1 MFRVTSPTKMDDR
14 QLNRLIKRAALI
26 LVIGTVL
33 FTGFYVLDRW
43 RPATTPIV
51 DRQLSALEQQVRDNP
66 NDIPSRGQL
75 ADTYVAK
82 GRFEDAIVQYNL
94 ILETGQSTELAR
106 YGRAGAYMG
115 LGRLDEA
122 AADYQAVVEIARG
135 GEMANVDPMLQASYY
150 QLGSI
155 AMQQGRPA
163 DAIPFLEKALAIKRS
178 DADSLYMIGTAY
190 VATGETDK
198 AEVALRSAIVFVPVG
213 WSEPYVALAE
223 AFTKAGR
230 LAEAEWAG
238 AMADLAAGKP
248 ELAEPRL
255 LAIATSDAALDVAIG
270 LGLLYETTG
279 DTATAAEWYGKALA
293 LSPDNAAARLGMGRV
308 GPSTTALPALPTPGA
323 PGGNDSC
330 RTRRAPSGRPRAWR
344 SRPST
349 TTSRPPSRSRRPRR
363 CRPSSTSPKGSL
375 GSNDARQS

>member
-26 LVIGTVL
+26 LVVGTVL

-66 NDIPSRGQL
+66 NDVAVRGTL

-94 ILETGQSTELAR
+94 ILETGQSTELAK
-106 YGRAGAYMG
+106 YGRAGAYMA

-163 DAIPFLEKALAIKRS
+163 EAITFLEKALAIKRS
-178 DADSLYMIGTAY
+178 DADSLFMIGTAY

-198 AEVALRSAIVFVPVG
+198 AEIALRSAVAFVPVG

-223 AFTKAGR
+223 AFAKAGKT
-230 LAEAEWAG
+230 AEAEWAG

-255 LAIATSDAALDVAIG
+255 LAIVDSDAALDVAIG
-270 LGLLYETTG
+270 LGLLYETRG
-279 DTATAAEWYGKALA
+279 DTAAAASWYGAALA
-293 LSPDNAAARLGMGRV
+293 KDPQNAAARLGISRV
-308 GPSTTALPALPTPGA
+308 GPVGSALPALPTPGA
-323 PGGNDSC
+323 PAGGSD
-330 RTRRAPSGRPRAWR
+330 
-344 SRPST
+344 
-349 TTSRPPSRSRRPRR
+349 
-363 CRPSSTSPKGSL
+363 
-375 GSNDARQS
+375 

>member
-14 QLNRLIKRAALI
+14 QLNRLIKRVALI
-26 LVIGTVL
+26 LVVGTVL

-66 NDIPSRGQL
+66 NDVAVRGTL

-82 GRFEDAIVQYNL
+82 GRYEDAIVQYNL
-94 ILETGQSTELAR
+94 ILETGQSTELAK
-106 YGRAGAYMG
+106 YGRAGAYLA

-122 AADYQAVVEIARG
+122 AADYQAVVEIAKG

-150 QLGSI
+150 SLGSI

-190 VATGETDK
+190 VATGDTDK
-198 AEVALRSAIVFVPVG
+198 AETVLRAAIAFVPVG

-223 AFTKAGR
+223 GFTKAGR
-230 LAEAEWAG
+230 TAEAEWAG

-255 LAIATSDAALDVAIG
+255 LAIVSSDAAVDAAIG
-270 LGLLYETTG
+270 LGLLYEMRG
-279 DTATAAEWYGKALA
+279 DTASAASWYGAALA
-293 LSPDNAAARLGMGRV
+293 KDPQNAAARLGMGRV
-308 GPSTTALPALPTPGA
+308 GPVGTALPALPTPGV
-323 PGGNDSC
+323 PGGND
-330 RTRRAPSGRPRAWR
+330 
-344 SRPST
+344 
-349 TTSRPPSRSRRPRR
+349 
-363 CRPSSTSPKGSL
+363 
-375 GSNDARQS
+375 